1 MAAYCYWSAVM
12 FVCLCKA
19 VTDKAIK
26 QKVAEGVSTMRELKL
41 CTGVGSQCGKCTC
54 QAQQI
59 LQNELVRISDNHL
72 ILAQPAA

>member
-1 MAAYCYWSAVM
+1 MY
-12 FVCLCKA
+12 VCLCKA

-26 QKVAEGVSTMRELKL
+26 QKVAQGVSTMRELKM

-59 LQNELVRISDNHL
+59 LHNELVRLSNNQL
-72 ILAQPAA
+72 ELAQPAA

>member
-1 MAAYCYWSAVM
+1 MY
-12 FVCLCKA
+12 VCLCKA

-26 QKVAEGVSTMRELKL
+26 QKVAEGVSTMRELKM

-59 LQNELVRISDNHL
+59 LHNELVQLSANNL
-72 ILAQPAA
+72 NLAQPAA

>member
-1 MAAYCYWSAVM
+1 MY
-12 FVCLCKA
+12 VCLCKA

-26 QKVAEGVSTMRELKL
+26 QKVAHGGYTLRELKM

-59 LQNELVRISDNHL
+59 LHNELVRISDASL
-72 ILAQPAA
+72 DLAQPAA